1 MKKIFTLILFA
12 AGLSF
17 AASAQNRDDR
27 YDNQDRYPVNQ
38 NDENGSYGDRQLSK
52 DYGYNDRRYNDRRC
66 NDRGYND
73 RGYNDRGYNDRR
85 QRNEE
90 YRRQAEYDRRN
101 QQWDN
106 GNNGYGNDGYGNDRS
121 NNGYG
126 NNRSMQDND
135 QQSQQKTKAIGKGLI
150 VGGIAAILI
159 GAVLSHGH

>member
-27 YDNQDRYPVNQ
+27 YNNQDHYPVNQ
-38 NDENGSYGDRQLSK
+38 NDENGSYGDRQRSE

-66 NDRGYND
+66 ND